1 MTPRHAPPSGMGL
14 ATILR
19 RHLRDRLPIALIA
32 ILVAVL
38 SALLTAAARAEQRAA
53 DQALGAAVRA
63 AEPGLRD
70 INLSL
75 SPQDMTFVGVPGT
88 DNGQAS
94 PPFAVIDAKARELM
108 GARVASLTGAPQ
120 VSAQSGYFPFARL
133 DGQKFADFPIAALR
147 VQPGLADHV
156 TWVSGGPPGA
166 ARTTVALR
174 DRSGSRTVQVVPVA
188 VSAQYATRFGV
199 RVDDALRLDPEVYF
213 GANGVSLR
221 AVAVQIVGI
230 FRARDAGDDFWTAEP
245 GMLSG
250 GVVLG
255 TDGGGIPTG
264 VIVVGAAGYSALAG
278 ALTPWEPQG
287 GTTVMS
293 TSAFGLEHRWRYT
306 VSSDALRSGDVGEL
320 KAALVRLGNERG
332 PWPTSI
338 GSIRLASGLST
349 VIDRYGMAL
358 STTRFLHAF
367 ATTALIALG
376 LLCLALSS
384 AVLLRRRAA
393 SIHLLG
399 VRGVSSPQI
408 WALLA
413 AEAALPAVPA
423 AVVGWGLGR
432 TLLEGPAEGAIPW
445 GIAALAVA
453 PALVTSSL
461 AVRSARR
468 GRQVRTRPTLWR
480 AAAEILVLTVSAFA
494 VATALSRGSEVA
506 RGTSDWSV
514 AALPVLLALSGT
526 FVVLRLAGPV
536 LGLAG
541 RVAARRTG
549 FRAMVG
555 LRRAG
560 TGLTGSTLALATVAV
575 AVAIATFLGSAVS
588 TLADQAGRTAY
599 RSVGADVRVD
609 AQRIDPGEIDALR
622 AREGVSAVVPGY
634 AVPRQLALLGGG
646 LDPRR
651 ESFHLLAVAP
661 GEYRQMLRGTDL
673 AFTADPPERAAG
685 KVLPVAVSGLLA
697 VGDTGTLSI
706 EGTDVPFQ
714 VVAVDPALD
723 RSTAQ
728 NTAPSMLVS
737 LTALRGVAPVVQVNT
752 ALLRTTPA
760 AAQALAQGQP
770 TALSEAVLSRRA
782 IESASWN
789 DPLTVL
795 IRSGAA
801 AGGLVGAGLALV
813 AVLLLLA
820 LTRPARFEL
829 LLRLR
834 TLGAQPGAGRV
845 TGVIETLPGIVLA
858 IVIGLASALAV
869 PRLLASAFDLGP
881 LVGAPP
887 VTLVTPAAVV
897 GVIALAG
904 IDLALL
910 ALLIDARQSARSD
923 LGQALRRGESA

>member
-1 MTPRHAPPSGMGL
+1 MTPRHAPTRGLGL
-14 ATILR
+14 ARILR
-19 RHLRDRLPIALIA
+19 RHLRDRTPIALIA

-38 SALLTAAARAEQRAA
+38 SGLLTAASRAEQRAA

-94 PPFAVIDAKARELM
+94 APFAVIDATARKLM

-120 VSAQSGYFPFARL
+120 MSAQSDYFPFTRL
-133 DGQKFADFPIAALR
+133 NGQTFADSPIAALR
-147 VQPGLADHV
+147 VQPGLAEHV

-166 ARTTVALR
+166 ASRTVPLR
-174 DRSGSRTVQVVPVA
+174 DRGGSRTVQVIPVA
-188 VSAQYATRFGV
+188 VSAQYAARFGV
-199 RVDDALRLDPEVYF
+199 RLGDELRLDPDVYF

-230 FRARDAGDDFWTAEP
+230 FQARDTGDDFWTAEP
-245 GMLSG
+245 GMLSV

-255 TDGGGIPTG
+255 TDGGAIPTG
-264 VIVVGAAGYSALAG
+264 VIVVGEDGYSALTG

-293 TSAFGLEHRWRYT
+293 TSAFGLEHHWRYAVT
-306 VSSDALRSGDVGEL
+306 SDALRSDDVSEL
-320 KAALVRLGNERG
+320 KAALTRLGNERG

-349 VIDRYGMAL
+349 VIDRYAMAL
-358 STTRFLHAF
+358 ATTRALHAF
-367 ATTALIALG
+367 ATTALFALG

-399 VRGVSSPQI
+399 VRGISDPHVG
-408 WALLA
+408 ALLA
-413 AEAALPAVPA
+413 AETALAALPA
-423 AVVGWGLGR
+423 AVLGWAVGR
-432 TLLEGPAEGAIPW
+432 LLPSGPGGSAIPW
-445 GIAALAVA
+445 GVVALALA
-453 PALVTSSL
+453 PALVTASL
-461 AVRSARR
+461 AVRAARR
-468 GRQVRTRPTLWR
+468 GSQVRTRPTVWR
-480 AAAEILVLTVSAFA
+480 AAAEILVLAVAGFA

-514 AALPVLLALSGT
+514 AALPVLLALSVT
-526 FVVLRLAGPV
+526 LIVLRLASPA
-536 LGLAG
+536 LDLAG

-549 FRAMVG
+549 FQAMLG
-555 LRRAG
+555 LRRAA
-560 TGLTGSTLALATVAV
+560 TGVTGSVLPLATVAV
-575 AVAIATFLGSAVS
+575 AVTIATFLGSAVS
-588 TLADQAGRTAY
+588 TLVDQAGRTAY
-599 RSVGADVRVD
+599 RSVGADVRID

-622 AREGVSAVVPGY
+622 ARPGVGAVVPAY

-651 ESFHLLAVAP
+651 ETFQLLAAAP
-661 GEYRQMLRGTDL
+661 AEYRQLVAGTDL
-673 AFTADPPERAAG
+673 AFTADPSEQAAG

-697 VGDTGTLSI
+697 VGDTGSLSI
-706 EGTDVPFQ
+706 EGTDVAFE

-723 RSTAQ
+723 RATLQ
-728 NTAPSMLVS
+728 NTAPSMVVS
-737 LTALRGVAPVVQVNT
+737 LAALRSVAPVVQVNT
-752 ALLRTTPA
+752 ALLRTTPE
-760 AAQALAQGQP
+760 AAQALSQGEP

-782 IESASWN
+782 IEAASVH

-801 AGGLVGAGLALV
+801 AGGLVAAALTLV

-820 LTRPARFEL
+820 LTRPARLEM

-834 TLGAQPGAGRV
+834 TMGAPPRSGRAV
-845 TGVIETLPGIVLA
+845 GVIETLPGIVLA
-858 IVIGLASALAV
+858 IVIGLASALIV
-869 PRLLASAFDLGP
+869 PRLLASAFNLGP

-887 VTLVTPAAVV
+887 VTLVTPGALL

-910 ALLIDARQSARSD
+910 ALLIDARQAARSD